1 MTLEEAKKEIKR
13 LADCQLSEFDK
24 NPNQQAWRKARA
36 YENVYDI
43 LDEIDTEPVGNPDKM
58 TLRELARELRKL
70 FRFKW
75 LTITDDYPTPT
86 LMLWTDKPGY
96 DGHGWN
102 IFNVALKPYRGS
114 VTTYALNTDLDL
126 SEYRDADGN
135 IDYSRC
141 IVEVAD
147 DID

>member
-1 MTLEEAKKEIKR
+1 MTFEEAKKEIDR
-13 LADCQLSEFDK
+13 RSDERWADYDK
-24 NPNQQAWRKARA
+24 SQNQVTYGEALG
-36 YENVYDI
+36 
-43 LDEIDTEPVGNPDKM
+43 LDEAIGILEKAEPVGNPDKM
-58 TLRELARELRKL
+58 TLEELARELRKL

-126 SEYRDADGN
+126 SEYADENGA
-135 IDYSRC
+135 IDYSKC
-141 IVEVAD
+141 IVEVE
-147 DID
+147 

>member
-1 MTLEEAKKEIKR
+1 MTLEEAKRKIKE
-13 LADCQLSEFDK
+13 LSDIQMELFDK
-24 NPNQQAWRKARA
+24 TYDRKIYGEARA
-36 YENVYDI
+36 YEEAGHI